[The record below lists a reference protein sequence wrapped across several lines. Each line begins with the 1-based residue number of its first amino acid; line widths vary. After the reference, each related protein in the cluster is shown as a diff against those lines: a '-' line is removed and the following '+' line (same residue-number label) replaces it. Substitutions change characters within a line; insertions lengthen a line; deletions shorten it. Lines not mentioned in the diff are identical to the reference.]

1 MTKKI
6 ISILL
11 ALALSASLCACGNTD
26 TNDATDDENMGTVS
40 AEEAEEYYD
49 LAKAH
54 LAEYLEKD
62 YLFVNGEGWFYEH
75 DASEYLYNELEALGD
90 YADSAQIL
98 AQFVTND
105 DGKHIYLPRAY
116 QTAMTYLEEYLTSNG
131 FTGESIGHLYGDAAL
146 TYLYNE
152 FKTLGDYEDSAKIF
166 AQFITRDDGKM
177 IYIPMAYKAAIE
189 DLEEYLENGYIYVD
203 SRFVIEQAALEY
215 LYKEFE
221 SFGDYEDSAEIL
233 ARFTVLPDMLTS
245 ITNTRADNLGN
256 AEEYTYKSYEYNKKG
271 ILRDDSILEF
281 LGLANWTYDF
291 QYEYDKHDNLVAVKL
306 VDYEGILAIVTPEYD
321 ESGKIVKAIIQTNTD
336 TYTSTW
342 TYDEQDHLI
351 TAEKYVFTPIGGR
364 YLSSYTYTYDANGHL
379 TKEQYFYNDGYDNE
393 CTITYSYYENGD
405 LKEKDVKDYKSVSN
419 FTSVYTCAYE
429 YTYDVNGYL
438 VMKKENN
445 TIVNRYYESQTST
458 QFLYTNDENGRP
470 VSAELIETVDGKN
483 SYASQILTYNYE
495 TLYFYDAE

>member
-1 MTKKI
+1 MKKI

-11 ALALSASLCACGNTD
+11 ALAISASLCACGNTD
-26 TNDATDDENMGTVS
+26 ANGTEDTSTSAKPTETTTETTTETESEEEKALNATQVRYEK
-40 AEEAEEYYD
+40 
-49 LAKAH
+49 AKEC
-54 LAEYLEKD
+54 LTEYL
-62 YLFVNGEGWFYEH
+62 
-75 DASEYLYNELEALGD
+75 
-90 YADSAQIL
+90 
-98 AQFVTND
+98 ND
-105 DGKHIYLPRAY
+105 GY
-116 QTAMTYLEEYLTSNG
+116 
-131 FTGESIGHLYGDAAL
+131 F
-146 TYLYNE
+146 
-152 FKTLGDYEDSAKIF
+152 
-166 AQFITRDDGKM
+166 RDDDWKYYEGST
-177 IYIPMAYKAAIE
+177 AIKH
-189 DLEEYLENGYIYVD
+189 
-203 SRFVIEQAALEY
+203 

-221 SFGDYEDSAEIL
+221 VLGDYEDSAEIL
-233 ARFTVLPDMLTS
+233 SRFTVLPDMLTS
-245 ITNTRADNLGN
+245 ITNTRTDNLGN

-281 LGLANWTYDF
+281 LGLANWAYDF

-321 ESGKIVKAIIQTNTD
+321 ESGKIVKATIQTNTD

-351 TAEKYVFTPIGGR
+351 TAEKYIFTPIGGR

-405 LKEKDVKDYKSVSN
+405 LKEKDVKDYKSVYN
-419 FTSVYTCAYE
+419 FTYVYTFAYE

-445 TIVNRYYESQTST
+445 TIVDRYYESQTSI

-470 VSAELIETVDGKN
+470 ISAELIETVDGKN
-483 SYASQILTYNYE
+483 AYASQILTYNYE
-495 TLYFYDAE
+495 TLYFYID